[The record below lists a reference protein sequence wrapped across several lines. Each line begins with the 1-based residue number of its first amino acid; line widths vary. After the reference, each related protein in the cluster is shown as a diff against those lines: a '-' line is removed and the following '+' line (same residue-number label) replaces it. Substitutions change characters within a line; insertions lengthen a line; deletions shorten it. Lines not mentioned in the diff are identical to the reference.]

1 VKVQFAAPQEMSM
14 FRSIASPRSVT
25 SVGIRLVLTLAFA
38 TALASHAFA
47 AGPQEQ
53 DKDSQDKHLDIRS
66 SSGDLHIGND
76 ADGRKIGLPI
86 YPGARLK
93 RDNDNSNAVNLGLL
107 TEAFGIR
114 LVVASYESDAAPG
127 QVVEYYR
134 EKLKKYGKVLEC
146 HTHEHGGDVHADV
159 DDNDDKDD
167 KDQHSKPVKCEGDNS
182 GPVTELK
189 VGTEDNQHV
198 VAIEPRDGGKRATF
212 ALVYLHARGKQGDI

>member
-1 VKVQFAAPQEMSM
+1 M
-14 FRSIASPRSVT
+14 ASAS
-25 SVGIRLVLTLAFA
+25 SCGVLTLAFGI
-38 TALASHAFA
+38 ALASLAFA
-47 AGPQEQ
+47 AGPQKPQ
-53 DKDSQDKHLDIRS
+53 KDSQDKHLDIRS

-76 ADGRKIGLPI
+76 ADARKMGLPL

-93 RDNDNSNAVNLGLL
+93 HDDDNKNAVNLGLL
-107 TEAFGIR
+107 TEAFGIK
-114 LVVASYESDAAPG
+114 LVVASYESDDAPA

-159 DDNDDKDD
+159 HDNDDKDTD

-189 VGTEDNQHV
+189 VGTEENQHV
-198 VAIEPRDGGKRATF
+198 VSIEPRDGGKRATF
-212 ALVYLHARGKQGDI
+212 ALVYLHTRGKQGDI